1 MKFDEKKLEK
11 ILARNVEDVI
21 KREELEKKLTSGKQ
35 LRIKHG
41 VDVTSPLLHLG
52 HAVDYWKMR
61 EFQELGH
68 KVVFLIG
75 DFTTQIGDPTGK
87 SKTRPEIEEATIKE
101 NAQTYLD
108 QVKKILIDTP
118 ELLEVRRNSE
128 WYGDMKISDFLG
140 LLKLVTHAQLIER
153 DMFQERIKQDQD
165 IYVHELLYPILQGY
179 DSVMLESDL
188 TVIGSDQLFNE
199 MMGRRFQKAF
209 GQDPQVVMTT
219 TITPGL
225 DGKEKMSK
233 SLGNF
238 IALLDAPQDK
248 FGKIM
253 SMPDSLIDS
262 YLFVYTQLPMEE
274 VQHVVELHPREKKER
289 LAYEIVKLYH
299 GEKEADQA
307 RKFFESVF
315 QKKSIPE
322 DMQATQ
328 VMSGMEWG
336 TFLVDTGYAKSKS
349 EAKRL
354 IEGGGVDFNEA
365 RITLASD
372 KITKGGIAKIGKH
385 TFVKI
390 EIK

>member
-35 LRIKHG
+35 LRMKHG

-128 WYGDMKISDFLG
+128 WYGDMNISDFLG

-289 LAYEIVKLYH
+289 LAHEKPKLDH
-299 GEKEADQA
+299 GENKANPA
-307 RKFFESVF
+307 RK
-315 QKKSIPE
+315 
-322 DMQATQ
+322 
-328 VMSGMEWG
+328 
-336 TFLVDTGYAKSKS
+336 
-349 EAKRL
+349 
-354 IEGGGVDFNEA
+354 
-365 RITLASD
+365 
-372 KITKGGIAKIGKH
+372 
-385 TFVKI
+385 
-390 EIK
+390 